1 MSLPSLASTLRATSF
16 RLTLV
21 YAGLFTGALVVLLL
35 AGGFLTMLWIES
47 DLEAQVAAE
56 RASLEAAFGDGGR
69 AALIEAIEA
78 LDDDEEPRL
87 FAGLRSDTGEP
98 IAGHLAEA
106 RAADGWYD
114 LPAPDDPIDDFV
126 FATSAQLDDG
136 SRLIVGIEADPY
148 YDRLELVLVGTAW
161 VVAAALPL
169 AIFCGW
175 LISGMVLRRI
185 AQITRT
191 AAAIAGDGK
200 LDRRIALQ
208 GTGDEFDELAIQL
221 NAMLAGIDD
230 LTQNIQ
236 TVSAGIAHD
245 LRTPL
250 TRLRNRLEA
259 LEADPET
266 TRSQGSAIASMMAEL
281 DGLLGVFEALLRI
294 AQIDSGTRRATF
306 VAVDLSALVEGLA
319 ETYRPVAV
327 EADKRLHSDIAA
339 GVRVTGDPSLLT
351 QLIVNLIENAIEHT
365 PPGATIGLQLIDGA
379 SGAVLRVTD
388 DGPGIAAADR
398 ERAFERFYRA
408 DRSRSSKGHGLGL
421 ALVRAIAKLHA
432 IDISLRD
439 AAPGL
444 AVDLRFAH
452 GHE

>member
-1 MSLPSLASTLRATSF
+1 MSLPSIASTLRAVSF

-21 YAGLFTGALVVLLL
+21 YAGVFTGALIVLLL
-35 AGGFLTMLWIES
+35 AGGYLTMLGIES
-47 DLEAQVAAE
+47 DLEQQVEAE
-56 RASLEAAFGDGGR
+56 RASLQAIFSDGGR
-69 AALIEAIEA
+69 AALIAAIEA

-87 FAGLRSDTGEP
+87 LAGLQSATGAP
-98 IAGHLAEA
+98 IAGDLAEA
-106 RAADGWYD
+106 RAGEGWYD
-114 LPAPDDPIDDFV
+114 LPAPDDPIDDSV
-126 FATSAQLDDG
+126 FATSVPLDDG
-136 SRLIVGIEADPY
+136 SRLVVGIEADPY
-148 YDRLELVLVGTAW
+148 YDRLELVLIGTAW

-169 AIFCGW
+169 AISCGW
-175 LISGMVLRRI
+175 LISAMVLRRI

-221 NAMLAGIDD
+221 NAMIAGIED

-250 TRLRNRLEA
+250 TRLRNRLAA

-266 TRSQGSAIASMMAEL
+266 TQSQCSAIASMMAEL

-306 VAVDLSALVEGLA
+306 IAVDLSTLVEGLA
-319 ETYRPVAV
+319 ETYRPVAA
-327 EADKRLHSDIAA
+327 EADKHLDTDIAE
-339 GVRVTGDPSLLT
+339 GVRVTGDPGLLT

-365 PPGATIGLQLIDGA
+365 PAGARLGLQLTNGA
-379 SGAVLRVTD
+379 GDAVLRVMD

-408 DRSRSSKGHGLGL
+408 DRSRSSRGHGLGL

-432 IDISLRD
+432 IDISLGD

>member
-21 YAGLFTGALVVLLL
+21 YAGLFTAALVVLLL
-35 AGGFLTMLWIES
+35 AGGFISMLWIER
-47 DLEAQVAAE
+47 DLEAQVETE
-56 RASLEAAFGDGGR
+56 RTRLQALFGDGGR

-78 LDDDEEPRL
+78 LDDDDEPRL
-87 FAGLRSDTGEP
+87 FAGLRSAAGEP
-98 IAGHLAEA
+98 IAGDLAEA
-106 RAADGWYD
+106 PADGGWYS
-114 LPAPDDPIDDFV
+114 LPAPDDPIDDSV
-126 FATSAQLDDG
+126 FATSMRLDDD

-148 YDRLELVLVGTAW
+148 YDRLELVLAGTAW

-169 AIFCGW
+169 AVFCGW
-175 LISGMVLRRI
+175 LISAMVLRRI
-185 AQITRT
+185 ALITRT

-200 LDRRIALQ
+200 LDRRIALS

-221 NAMLAGIDD
+221 NAMIAGIED

-250 TRLRNRLEA
+250 TRLRNRLAA

-266 TRSQGSAIASMMAEL
+266 TPPQGAAIASMMAEL

-306 VAVDLSALVEGLA
+306 VAVDLSALLDGLA
-319 ETYRPVAV
+319 ETYRPVAA
-327 EADKRLHSDIAA
+327 EADKQLSSDIAA
-339 GVRVTGDPSLLT
+339 GVRVTGDPGLLT
-351 QLIVNLIENAIEHT
+351 QLVVNLIENAIEHT
-365 PPGATIGLQLIDGA
+365 PAGARLGLQLSNDAG
-379 SGAVLRVTD
+379 GAVLRVTD
-388 DGPGIAAADR
+388 DGPGIAAGDR

-432 IDISLRD
+432 IDISLGD